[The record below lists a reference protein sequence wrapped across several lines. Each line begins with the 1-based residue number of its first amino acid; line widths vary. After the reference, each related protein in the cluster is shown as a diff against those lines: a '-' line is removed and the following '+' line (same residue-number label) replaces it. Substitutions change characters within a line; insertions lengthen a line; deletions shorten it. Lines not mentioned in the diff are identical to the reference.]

1 MRKITYCQAINEA
14 LHQVMEAMPEVI
26 IIGQGVTSPW
36 YVGGTCTGLLDRF
49 GPNRVIDTPVSES
62 AITGAAIGA
71 ALAGLRPVVV
81 FPRMDFM
88 MYAMDAIVNHAAK
101 WRYMFGGKAHVPIV
115 FWGIINRGG
124 CQGAQHSQDFTW
136 LFANIP
142 GLKVVSPENPYDAKG
157 CMIGAIKDDDP
168 VVFVDNRA
176 RYNIG
181 EYDVPDNILHCF
193 YLPYLTDQT
202 DSDYLIRG
210 SLEVPGPAPCSE
222 VLERE
227 YMKRLTIC
235 DC

>member
-1 MRKITYCQAINEA
+1 MRKITYCQAINES

-49 GPNRVIDTPVSES
+49 GSNRVIDTPVSES

-181 EYDVPDNILHCF
+181 EYDVPEDPYCF

-202 DSDYLIRG
+202 DSDYMVRG
-210 SLEVPGPAPCSE
+210 TLDVSGPAPCSE

-227 YMKRLTIC
+227 YIKRLTIC